1 MAHAHDSCGAMSRLS
16 GLRPAISRQYDRN
29 IHDILEPRQDVQTW
43 RDADVRGKSGP
54 DSLIFPDVPQPYTE
68 RGSSVIPPAEGGQI
82 LRGKVCPSREREQMF
97 EQEGARGGIIKCVM
111 GCAPGKSAFEYRLE
125 SQAGDQVL

>member
-29 IHDILEPRQDVQTW
+29 IHDILDPRQDVQTW

-54 DSLIFPDVPQPYTE
+54 NMLVLPDVSEPCADG
-68 RGSSVIPPAEGGQI
+68 GSSLIPPAEGGQI
-82 LRGKVCPSREREQMF
+82 LRGKV
-97 EQEGARGGIIKCVM
+97 
-111 GCAPGKSAFEYRLE
+111 
-125 SQAGDQVL
+125 